1 MMQICWTGKYQF
13 GSETTK
19 SDANLVKCKISIS
32 FQPYWTG
39 KIFLRWFFISFE
51 LEVTIPFFCNPKR
64 NRFKP
69 DKHRLILQATCV
81 QCLQTNTLS
90 WDFKMHKHNFFLFL
104 FLSFFLSVCENKY
117 YSWSCFTFGIEQT
130 LWKFIQKKNGEA
142 VKQKTCLICGKNKHL
157 NSLLWKVGKINSL
170 FHISVIRSSR
180 DGCFDIM
187 LVHISQFRFASK
199 VNNNDNLQ
207 TKPEVASRFS
217 I

>member
-1 MMQICWTGKYQF
+1 MVLYFFWV
-13 GSETTK
+13 GSDHFFVIRK
-19 SDANLVKCKISIS
+19 KKDLNL
-32 FQPYWTG
+32 
-39 KIFLRWFFISFE
+39 
-51 LEVTIPFFCNPKR
+51 
-64 NRFKP
+64 
-69 DKHRLILQATCV
+69 
-81 QCLQTNTLS
+81 TNTVWYSKLPVS
-90 WDFKMHKHNFFLFL
+90 NVCKQTPWVEILKCTNTI

-117 YSWSCFTFGIEQT
+117 YSWSCFTFGIQQT

-180 DGCFDIM
+180 DGCFDII